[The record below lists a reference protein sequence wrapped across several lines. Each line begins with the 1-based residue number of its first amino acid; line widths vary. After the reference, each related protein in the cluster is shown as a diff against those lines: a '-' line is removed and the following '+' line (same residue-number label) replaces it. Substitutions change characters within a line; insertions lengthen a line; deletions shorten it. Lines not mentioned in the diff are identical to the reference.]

1 MGEVYRARDTRLDR
15 TVAIKILPAHLSSDP
30 VRKQRFD
37 REAKTISSLNHPHIC
52 VLYDVG
58 QQDGIDYLVMECVE
72 GETLAKR
79 LEKGALP
86 LEQVLKYGMQ
96 IADALDKAHRGGV
109 VHRDLK
115 PGNIM
120 LAPTGAKLLDFGLA
134 KPAAPLSSGVTLTA
148 VTRNSPVT
156 EQGAIVGTFQYMSPE
171 QIEGKELDGRSDI
184 FSFGAVLYEM
194 LTGKRAFEGKSQLSV
209 ASAILEKE
217 PVPISSVKPMTP
229 PALDH
234 AIRRSL
240 AKEVDKRWQS
250 AADLAGELQ
259 WIAEGGSQGRAPA
272 PLVSRRNV
280 RERLAWSVA
289 ALLAVGLAP
298 LAFLHFREKPPAPAA
313 PVHFQIPAPGNT
325 TLGSYLKLSP
335 DGRKLA
341 FVAGDRLWVHFLE
354 SGESRDLT
362 AADDSPFWSPD
373 SRYIGYVSENKVKKI
388 EATGGPPQTV
398 AELGTFW
405 GGGAWNQGDV
415 IVFGASSGL
424 FRVPASGGVP
434 VQITAVDPARKE
446 RFHFCPSFLPDGR
459 HFVYIRDSADTEKSG
474 IYLGSVDAKPEQQS
488 SKLVVASNWG
498 PVYAP
503 SADSSTGYLLFMR
516 KGTLMAQPFDNRRL
530 ELKEQASPVAEQ
542 VADDRGGGGNGAFS
556 ASTNDV
562 LVYWRSTPSDRQLTW
577 YDRQGKV
584 LGTAGEPGNY
594 GGLALSP
601 DGTRVALSKRSGQAS
616 NIWLLD
622 LSRDTSTR
630 FTFGSGMD
638 SYPIWSPDGSR
649 IIFGS
654 GNCLYQEP
662 VSGVKDA
669 ELLLRS
675 SEAPY
680 ADSWSRDGRFLL
692 YQVYDTRTRWD
703 IWVLPL
709 EGDKKP
715 VPFLVTEFREG
726 DARFSPDSHWVAYIS
741 DESGHFE
748 VYVRSFAM
756 NSAGT
761 AVEAGGKWQISN
773 GYARQP
779 RWRGDGRE
787 LYYTGGDRQVMA
799 VEIATNPEFKPG
811 KPHPLGF
818 KAGADSWTGIGW
830 DSTADGRRFL
840 VAAPRTGPKSN
851 GPEPYTVILNWRA
864 SLKKQ
869 RPELKSRR
877 CDVVA
882 YPWAKFRPYPRQ
894 TLLCLP
900 IHFHLPVGRVTRHS
914 GH

>member
-1 MGEVYRARDTRLDR
+1 MPLSPGVRLGPYEILDAIGAGGMGEVYRAKDTRLDR

-30 VRKQRFD
+30 LRKQRFD
-37 REAKTISSLNHPHIC
+37 REAKSISSLNHPNIC
-52 VLYDVG
+52 VLHDVG

-96 IADALDKAHRGGV
+96 IADALDKAHRSGV

-120 LAPTGAKLLDFGLA
+120 LTPAGAKLLDFGLA

-148 VTRNSPVT
+148 ATRNSPVT
-156 EQGAIVGTFQYMSPE
+156 EQGTIVGTFQYMSPE

-209 ASAILEKE
+209 VSAILEKE
-217 PVPISSVKPMTP
+217 PVPISSLKPMTP

-240 AKEVDKRWQS
+240 AKEVEKRWQS

-259 WIAEGGSQGRAPA
+259 WIAEGGSQAGVPA
-272 PLVSRRNV
+272 PLVSHRKA

-289 ALLAVGLAP
+289 ALLSAGLAP
-298 LAFLHFREKPPAPAA
+298 VAFLHFREKPPAPATT
-313 PVHFQIPAPGNT
+313 VRFQIPAPENT
-325 TLGSYLKLSP
+325 TLAPYLKLSP

-341 FVAGDRLWVHFLE
+341 FVARDRLWVHFLE
-354 SGESRDLT
+354 SGESHDLT

-373 SRYIGYVSENKVKKI
+373 SRFIGYASEKKIKKI

-398 AELGTFW
+398 AELSGFW
-405 GGGAWNQGDV
+405 GAGAWNQDDV
-415 IVFGASSGL
+415 IVINAPSGL

-434 VQITAVDPARKE
+434 VQVTAVDPARQE
-446 RFHFCPSFLPDGR
+446 RNHFCPSFLPDGR
-459 HFVYIRDSADTEKSG
+459 HFVYIRGSADTEKSG
-474 IYLGSVDAKPEQQS
+474 VYLGSVDAKPEQQS
-488 SKLVVASNWG
+488 SKFLVASNWG

-503 SADSSTGYLLFMR
+503 SADPSTGYLLFMR
-516 KGTLMAQPFDNRRL
+516 KGTLMAQSFDNRRL
-530 ELKEQASPVAEQ
+530 ELKGQATPVAEQ
-542 VADDRGGGGNGAFS
+542 VADDWDWGSGGCGAFS

-562 LVYWRSTPSDRQLTW
+562 LVYRRSTASERQLTW

-584 LGTAGEPGNY
+584 LGTAGGPGNY

-630 FTFGSGMD
+630 FTFGSGID
-638 SYPIWSPDGSR
+638 SYPVWSPDGSR
-649 IIFGS
+649 IIFS
-654 GNCLYQEP
+654 TGNDLYQKP
-662 VSGVKDA
+662 ASGIKDA
-669 ELLLRS
+669 ELLLRF
-675 SEAPY
+675 SEFAY
-680 ADSWSRDGRFLL
+680 AESWSRDGRFLL
-692 YQVYDTRTRWD
+692 YQMLDPKTMWD

-715 VPFLVTEFREG
+715 VPFLVTEFRER
-726 DARFSPDSHWVAYIS
+726 DACFSPGGHWVAYTS
-741 DESGHFE
+741 DESGRYE
-748 VYVRSFAM
+748 VYVRSFAV

-761 AVEAGGKWQISN
+761 AVEAGGKWQVSS
-773 GYARQP
+773 GYGREP
-779 RWRGDGRE
+779 RWRSDGRE
-787 LYYTGGDRQVMA
+787 LYYTGGDGQVMA

-811 KPHPLGF
+811 KPQPLGF
-818 KAGADSWTGIGW
+818 ATGARSATGIGW
-830 DSTADGRRFL
+830 DFTADGRRFL
-840 VAAPRTGPKSN
+840 VATPKTVPRSN
-851 GPEPYTVILNWRA
+851 GPEPYTVILNWQA
-864 SLKKQ
+864 GLTK
-869 RPELKSRR
+869 
-877 CDVVA
+877 
-882 YPWAKFRPYPRQ
+882 
-894 TLLCLP
+894 
-900 IHFHLPVGRVTRHS
+900 
-914 GH
+914 

>member
-1 MGEVYRARDTRLDR
+1 MGPYEILEAIGAGGMGEVYRANDTRLGR
-15 TVAIKILPAHLSSDP
+15 TVAIKILPAHLSCDP
-30 VRKQRFD
+30 VRKQRFE
-37 REAKTISSLNHPHIC
+37 REARTISSLNHPHIC
-52 VLYDVG
+52 VLHDVG
-58 QQDGIDYLVMECVE
+58 QQDGIDYLVMECIE
-72 GETLAKR
+72 GATLSKR
-79 LEKGALP
+79 LERGALP
-86 LEQVLKYGMQ
+86 MERVLKYGTQ
-96 IADALDKAHRGGV
+96 IADALGKAHRSGV

-120 LAPTGAKLLDFGLA
+120 LTPTDAKLLDFGLA
-134 KPAAPLSSGVTLTA
+134 KPVAPISTAVTLTA
-148 VTRNSPVT
+148 AARNSPVT
-156 EQGAIVGTFQYMSPE
+156 EQGTIVGTFQYMSPE

-184 FSFGAVLYEM
+184 FSLGAVLYEM
-194 LTGKRAFEGKSQLSV
+194 VTGQRAFQGKSQLSV

-217 PVPISSVKPMTP
+217 PEPISAIKPLTP

-259 WIAEGGSQGRAPA
+259 WIAEGGSQAGVPA
-272 PLVSRRNV
+272 PLVSHRKV

-289 ALLAVGLAP
+289 ALLAVSLAP
-298 LAFLHFREKPPAPAA
+298 VALMYVREKPPAFAA
-313 PVHFQIPAPGNT
+313 PVRFPILAPGNT
-325 TLGSYLKLSP
+325 TFGPYLNLSP

-362 AADDSPFWSPD
+362 DAEGSPFWSPD
-373 SRYIGYVSENKVKKI
+373 SRYIGYASENKVKKI

-398 AELGTFW
+398 AELSNFW

-415 IVFGASSGL
+415 IVFGHPSGL

-446 RFHFCPSFLPDGR
+446 RFHFRPSFLPDGR
-459 HFVYIRDSADTEKSG
+459 HFVYMRDSADTEKSG
-474 IYLGSVDAKPEQQS
+474 IYLGYLDAKPEQQS
-488 SKLVVASNWG
+488 SKLLVASNWG
-498 PVYAP
+498 SVYAP

-530 ELKEQASPVAEQ
+530 ELKGQETPVAEQ
-542 VADDRGGGGNGAFS
+542 VTDDGGVARYGAFS
-556 ASTNDV
+556 ASTNEV
-562 LVYWRSTPSDRQLTW
+562 LVYWRSIPSERQLTW

-601 DGTRVALSKRSGQAS
+601 DATRVALSKSSGQAS
-616 NIWLLD
+616 NIWLLN

-630 FTFGSGMD
+630 FTFGSGTD
-638 SYPIWSPDGSR
+638 SYPVWSPDGSR
-649 IIFGS
+649 IIFSS
-654 GNCLYQEP
+654 GNDLYQGF
-662 VSGVKDA
+662 VNGVRDA
-669 ELLLRS
+669 ELLLES
-675 SEAPY
+675 SGPTY
-680 ADSWSRDGRFLL
+680 ANSWSRDGRFLL
-692 YQVYDTRTRWD
+692 YQEFDPKTSWD

-709 EGDKKP
+709 EDNKKP
-715 VPFLVTEFREG
+715 IPFLVTEFRER
-726 DARFSPDSHWVAYIS
+726 DARFSPDGHCVAYIS
-741 DESGHFE
+741 DESGHFA

-773 GYARQP
+773 GYGRNP

-787 LYYTGGDRQVMA
+787 LYYRAGDGQVMA
-799 VEIATNPEFKPG
+799 VEIAAHPEFKLG

-818 KAGADSWTGIGW
+818 KTGADSLTGIGW
-830 DSTADGRRFL
+830 DFTPEGRFL
-840 VAAPRTGPKSN
+840 VGTPWTGPKSN
-851 GPEPYTVILNWRA
+851 GPEPYTVILNWQA
-864 SLKKQ
+864 GLKK
-869 RPELKSRR
+869 
-877 CDVVA
+877 
-882 YPWAKFRPYPRQ
+882 
-894 TLLCLP
+894 
-900 IHFHLPVGRVTRHS
+900 
-914 GH
+914 